1 MNFPMGLDKE
11 FVKCLNGNV
20 NVKSLLQ
27 ALGLGKLARDKS
39 SRVSPIVRER
49 ERFEAE
55 VREQFKKLKEKGIS
69 IPVFTL

>member
-1 MNFPMGLDKE
+1 MKFPMGLDK
-11 FVKCLNGNV
+11 KLLTCLNDHV
-20 NVKSLLQ
+20 NVKTMLH
-27 ALGLGKLARDKS
+27 ALGLGKLTRDKG

-49 ERFEAE
+49 ERFEEE

>member
-1 MNFPMGLDKE
+1 MGLDK
-11 FVKCLNGNV
+11 KLLTGLNDHVNV
-20 NVKSLLQ
+20 NTMLH
-27 ALGLGKLARDKS
+27 ALGLGKLTRDKG

-49 ERFEAE
+49 ERFEEE